1 MDAAPVKPQPPAPR
15 PPARPAPGAGARTPA
30 HASAAHPVHAA
41 AAKAAPHGAHGADPA
56 TPDDFATLQRQSQ
69 FDAIASAR
77 AEAQREMNIL
87 RDLAM
92 QQVKRDDAT
101 VGAWIKLI

>member
-1 MDAAPVKPQPPAPR
+1 MDAAPVKPQPPIPRAAPNAKAHA
-15 PPARPAPGAGARTPA
+15 ARKPSAHAGA
-30 HASAAHPVHAA
+30 ASRDA
-41 AAKAAPHGAHGADPA
+41 PA
-56 TPDDFATLQRQSQ
+56 TPNDFATLQRQSQ

-92 QQVKRDDAT
+92 QQVKRDDMT